1 MDGRRAGLGFVAGI
15 RDQILAGSVPRVS
28 DRRYPKATSVAAL
41 RECGFGRSGA
51 DLRGRVDFP
60 VVYGLRSGQPSTGF
74 HDHGVK
80 AS

>member
-1 MDGRRAGLGFVAGI
+1 
-15 RDQILAGSVPRVS
+15 
-28 DRRYPKATSVAAL
+28 
-41 RECGFGRSGA
+41 
-51 DLRGRVDFP
+51 VDFP